1 MAEVDSGSKKRPPKK
16 RKHISETVNKSQPQR
31 TVKEEIKGWEKNVQ
45 EELARMEAY
54 DAGQPNIFKVPSRL
68 RDLEQ
73 TDPYTPRLVSIGPC
87 HHKQHEGQ
95 EIEKHKKHLLQ
106 LVLSRKNKSLDD
118 LEKGDMIV
126 KLLDDAKTCFDKPI
140 LEGFDNKQLL
150 EMLLLDACFI
160 LELLHNSAHGW
171 KESEENKNPLYV
183 LYQRGF
189 IPFIRRDLLMLEN
202 QLPFEVLSKI
212 YSVFWDSKQEIVE
225 LVLDFFNPVIP
236 GISKNIS
243 CSVKPLHLLNIV
255 LLSLEPTTVKHG
267 SETRILVG
275 SAQEEGKTVSVHSVT
290 RLRGTGIKF
299 EKKESSK
306 FTEIEFKKGKLLIP
320 PLLIHGSTRST
331 FLNLMAFEQS
341 YPGCG
346 RHITSYISFMDGLI
360 NSSKDVEHLVVKG
373 IISHHLGSDEDVAT
387 LINNLRK
394 EMVFD
399 TNKNYMSDIS
409 KQLNEH
415 YEQKWRT
422 WTATLKREYLKD
434 PWKIISLVAAAL
446 LILFTAAQAAYS
458 MTPVVLVAA
467 AAATVSLTASVVTI
481 ALIPLSIFVRMFS

>member
-1 MAEVDSGSKKRPPKK
+1 MAEVDSGSNKRPPKK
-16 RKHISETVNKSQPQR
+16 RKHCSETVNKSQPQR
-31 TVKEEIKGWEKNVQ
+31 TVKEEIEGWEKNVQ
-45 EELARMEAY
+45 KELDGLEAY

-73 TDPYTPRLVSIGPC
+73 TDPYTPRLVSIGPYY
-87 HHKQHEGQ
+87 HLHKQHAGLK
-95 EIEKHKKHLLQ
+95 EIEMHKKHLLQ
-106 LVLSRKNKSLDD
+106 LVLGRKNKSLHD
-118 LEKGDMIV
+118 LEEGDMIV
-126 KLLDDAKTCFDKPI
+126 KLLDEAKPCFDKPM
-140 LEGFDNKQLL
+140 LEGFYKKQLL
-150 EMLLLDACFI
+150 KMLLLDACFI
-160 LELLHNSAHGW
+160 LELLHNSAHDW
-171 KESEENKNPLYV
+171 KDCGENKNPLYV

-202 QLPFEVLSKI
+202 QLPFSVLFKI
-212 YSVFWDSKQEIVE
+212 YSVFWDSRVSKQTIVD
-225 LVLDFFNPVIP
+225 LVLNFVNPVIP
-236 GISKNIS
+236 GISLKIF
-243 CSVKPLHLLNIV
+243 PFDDHLHLLNIV
-255 LLSLEPTTVKHG
+255 HLSLEPNILLGSVK
-267 SETRILVG
+267 
-275 SAQEEGKTVSVHSVT
+275 EEEHRTVSVHSVT

-299 EKKESSK
+299 EKKDSPK

-331 FLNLMAFEQS
+331 FLNLMAFEQC
-341 YPGCG
+341 YPDCG

-360 NSSKDVEHLVVKG
+360 DSSKDVEHLVVKG

-434 PWKIISLVAAAL
+434 PWKIISLLVAGL

-458 MTPVVLVAA
+458 VVSYHFPR
-467 AAATVSLTASVVTI
+467 T
-481 ALIPLSIFVRMFS
+481 